1 MPPLAIAPTPS
12 VQVPMSVTSATRAR
26 RAPKKQASAPVPRTW
41 IRIGSVR
48 SLAIPFA
55 RDRPKDVLVERVGVG
70 RLGETPRGDVFDVCG
85 PGADSDRGNRE
96 AARDEAGEPVRDR
109 FEDER
114 VTARVLES
122 VRVLDEVSRRGGR
135 LTLSLEAAEL
145 VHLLRRQA
153 DVAYDRDSRS
163 DEGPNRRH
171 DLAAAFQLHGVHA
184 ALLQESARVSH
195 RVADRGLVREK
206 RHVADEMRDL
216 RTARDG
222 AGVDSILVGDSLGM

>member
-70 RLGETPRGDVFDVCG
+70 RLGETPRGDVFDVGGERPRHLFVKIRILLDELRREAVGQAEQVVRHENLAVACG

-122 VRVLDEVSRRGGR
+122 VRVLDETSRRGGR

-153 DVAYDRDSRS
+153 DVAHDRDSRS

-171 DLAAAFQLHGVHA
+171 DL
-184 ALLQESARVSH
+184 
-195 RVADRGLVREK
+195 
-206 RHVADEMRDL
+206 
-216 RTARDG
+216 TA
-222 AGVDSILVGDSLGM
+222 